1 MGLGPSASYLA
12 KYNNY
17 VLPGYVQS
25 EDMDSTLNIASHYG
39 AYLDGSDSEDI
50 GLSNKILNLS
60 LKVWETDYLTCKE
73 QVEIASTI
81 IRSSRTFTNLYV
93 QYTDRHYVAL
103 AKSIKMSKAVPS
115 SVRILDYNVEFECKP
130 WLVGE
135 TLHQL
140 SGTSTVSTGDVGR
153 SGTDALLYGAWTP
166 TVITVTG
173 SNISITGQTLNGE
186 PTGTITVSGSV
197 SGLVIDSEAFT
208 AIEGTTNRNSIMNTD
223 YRMYVGAGETIF
235 TIAGASNCTI
245 DYYDRWYI

>member
-1 MGLGPSASYLA
+1 MGLGPSPQYLA

-25 EDMDSTLNIASHYG
+25 EEMESTLNIASHYG
-39 AYLDGSDSEDI
+39 AYLDGSDSEDV
-50 GLSNKILNLS
+50 GLANKNLSLS
-60 LKVWETDYLTCKE
+60 LKVWETDYLTCKQQIE
-73 QVEIASTI
+73 LAGTI
-81 IRSSRTFTNLYV
+81 IRSSRTFTSLYV

-103 AKSIKMSKAVPS
+103 AKSIQMNKSVPS
-115 SVRILDYNVEFECKP
+115 SVRTLDYSVEFECKP

-140 SGTSTVSTGDVGR
+140 SGTGTISTDQVGR

-173 SNISITGQTLNGE
+173 TNVSITGQTINGE

-208 AIEGTTNRNSIMNTD
+208 AVQGSTNMNSVMNTD
-223 YRMYVGAGETIF
+223 YRMYVGAGETVFNITGGSA
-235 TIAGASNCTI
+235 TIE
-245 DYYDRWYI
+245 YYDRWYI